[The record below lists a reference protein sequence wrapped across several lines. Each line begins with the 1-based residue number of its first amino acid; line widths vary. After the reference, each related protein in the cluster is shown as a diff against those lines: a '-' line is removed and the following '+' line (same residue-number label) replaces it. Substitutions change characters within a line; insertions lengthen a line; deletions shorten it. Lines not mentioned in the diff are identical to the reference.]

1 MIEVFV
7 MHTNNVL
14 ILHYFFFL
22 SIRRPPRSTRTDT
35 LFPYTTLF
43 RSLAGDR
50 LGLAL
55 TSARIGVRALAANRQ
70 ALAMAQ
76 AAIAGEVHQPLDVH
90 RRVAAQVAL
99 DRVVGVERFAD
110 LQDFGV
116 RKVLDAAG
124 VVDPQLV
131 GDADGCLATDAG
143 DIGEGDV

>member
-1 MIEVFV
+1 
-7 MHTNNVL
+7 
-14 ILHYFFFL
+14 
-22 SIRRPPRSTRTDT
+22 
-35 LFPYTTLF
+35 
-43 RSLAGDR
+43 
-50 LGLAL
+50 
-55 TSARIGVRALAANRQ
+55 
-70 ALAMAQ
+70 MAQ

-131 GDADGCLATDAG
+131 GDADGCLATDAV
-143 DIGEGDV
+143 DISECDDYALVGGQVDARDTCHVILSPAPQGRWQTGPISKRLFSNAKTRTTNTLADRKSTRLNSSP